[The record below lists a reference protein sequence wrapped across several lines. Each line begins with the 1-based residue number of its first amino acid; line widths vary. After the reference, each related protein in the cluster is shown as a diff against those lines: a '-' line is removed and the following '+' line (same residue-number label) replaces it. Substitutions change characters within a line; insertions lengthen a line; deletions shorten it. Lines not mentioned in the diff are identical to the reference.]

1 MKGKV
6 YGFLGDGSY
15 ITSKPFADYCRSLQS
30 ATCEVEIVADSGRD
44 TGKVCVDIVGE
55 DRDCGIIL
63 IGYSLGANGCAW
75 VQSALVPWCKML
87 KIPVRPIELI
97 VGFDPTSSG
106 STLSTALEDR
116 VVGGKQLRFF
126 RAAINTH
133 GMTFLVELGTP
144 MKEVWQTLHIFRNYL
159 LWLAPLVL
167 LISAAGGY
175 WLSHRALAPVDALT
189 RTARTISG

>member
-97 VGFDPTSSG
+97 VGFDPTSNGPALSNYPIG
-106 STLSTALEDR
+106 SHVKKCICFHQTSYLFPSSLLFGHGVYTAAPGGPQIETIACKADHLWVQASKSLQTICSN
-116 VVGGKQLRFF
+116 VV
-126 RAAINTH
+126 NS
-133 GMTFLVELGTP
+133 V
-144 MKEVWQTLHIFRNYL
+144 
-159 LWLAPLVL
+159 LA
-167 LISAAGGY
+167 
-175 WLSHRALAPVDALT
+175 
-189 RTARTISG
+189 